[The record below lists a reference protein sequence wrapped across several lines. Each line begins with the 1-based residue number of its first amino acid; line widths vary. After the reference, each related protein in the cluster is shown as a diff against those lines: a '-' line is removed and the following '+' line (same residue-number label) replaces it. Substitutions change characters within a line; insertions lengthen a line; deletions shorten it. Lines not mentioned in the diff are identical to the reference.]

1 MLNVFLQL
9 QMPSPSSGID
19 LSQKRVATVEDVVES
34 MSKQLL
40 ILVEWAKFIPA
51 FCELTLDDQVRF
63 LLKINPSVSIQ
74 QASHIFILK
83 TSHALQH
90 KQKSYKGG
98 AH

>member
-1 MLNVFLQL
+1 
-9 QMPSPSSGID
+9 MPSPSSGID

-63 LLKINPSVSIQ
+63 LIKFNPSVSIQ

-83 TSHALQH
+83 MMCNTS
-90 KQKSYKGG
+90 KKSTRR
-98 AH
+98 AHILMIIIIIIQF

>member
-1 MLNVFLQL
+1 
-9 QMPSPSSGID
+9 MPSPSSGID

-51 FCELTLDDQVRF
+51 FCELTLDDQVWF
-63 LLKINPSVSIQ
+63 LIKFNPSVPIQ

-83 TSHALQH
+83 TS
-90 KQKSYKGG
+90 QKIYKGG